1 LIDFVGNARLHLV
14 IRGRAV
20 QNDTWGEL
28 TRHEFDETC
37 PAR

>member
-1 LIDFVGNARLHLV
+1 MPQVNNETLDAV
-14 IRGRAV
+14 IGGRPV

-37 PAR
+37 PAA

>member
-1 LIDFVGNARLHLV
+1 MELVGNAKLTGV